1 MPGPVVISTGNI
13 AFFYKNHK
21 RKSYAE
27 QARYLKINVDTLKRI
42 LVREGLQEFEGAK
55 YQLPRG
61 HDIKTWERPCLIC
74 GDKTPRPKW
83 RFHCVQCRKTLGYE
97 EDE

>member
-1 MPGPVVISTGNI
+1 MPRPVVIPAGKM
-13 AFFYKNHK
+13 AWLYKNHK

-42 LVREGLQEFEGAK
+42 LVRERLQEFEGAK
-55 YQLPRG
+55 YQLPRD
-61 HDIKTWERPCLIC
+61 HDLKTWERPCLIC
-74 GDKTPRPKW
+74 DDRTPRPKW
-83 RFHCVQCRKTLGYE
+83 HFYCTQCRKNLGYE